1 METGTLVSLIFILAS
16 SSFTSRSLM
25 EVEAEVL
32 QLSQLQGFNLDC
44 AIVDIVKSQLKEGM
58 DTR

>member
-1 METGTLVSLIFILAS
+1 METGTLVSSIFILAS